1 VLLPGLL
8 PPCSSQFVAAPGALL
23 QAQTHQRARHAALTA
38 LLPAPASQ
46 KRFWLDL
53 NPAAVIPVGCT
64 LTQALIAIGELTGAS
79 RKATARQIETLV
91 KAKVLAEDDE
101 ELDQLTKAEA
111 SKLISELFAK

>member
-8 PPCSSQFVAAPGALL
+8 PTCCSRFVAARGALL
-23 QAQTHQRARHAALTA
+23 QAQIHQHARHTTLTS
-38 LLPAPASQ
+38 LLAAPASQ

-64 LTQALIAIGELTGAS
+64 LTQALIAIGELTGTN

>member
-1 VLLPGLL
+1 MVRCVTWSVSLQMVHHRVPA
-8 PPCSSQFVAAPGALL
+8 QFVAAAV
-23 QAQTHQRARHAALTA
+23 R
-38 LLPAPASQ
+38 ASQ

-53 NPAAVIPVGCT
+53 NPAAVIPVACT

-111 SKLISELFAK
+111 SKLIGELFAK

>member
-1 VLLPGLL
+1 MP
-8 PPCSSQFVAAPGALL
+8 
-23 QAQTHQRARHAALTA
+23 
-38 LLPAPASQ
+38 
-46 KRFWLDL
+46 
-53 NPAAVIPVGCT
+53 
-64 LTQALIAIGELTGAS
+64 LTGTN

>member
-1 VLLPGLL
+1 MAAKMALWVER
-8 PPCSSQFVAAPGALL
+8 CSTIS
-23 QAQTHQRARHAALTA
+23 HLT
-38 LLPAPASQ
+38 
-46 KRFWLDL
+46 R
-53 NPAAVIPVGCT
+53 
-64 LTQALIAIGELTGAS
+64 ELTGTN

>member
-1 VLLPGLL
+1 MTAHL
-8 PPCSSQFVAAPGALL
+8 SGALL
-23 QAQTHQRARHAALTA
+23 QAQTHQHAQHATLTSLLAAL
-38 LLPAPASQ
+38 ASQ

-64 LTQALIAIGELTGAS
+64 LTQALIAIGELTGNG